1 MQLPRDYYTALANIF
16 SDTQVDSFIR
26 EHGASPRFVYGPLV
40 LPTVLKYYTGS
51 SKTYP
56 MERYMT
62 KAVLY
67 GYQLYLF
74 SDRSMPVIA
83 RSRDP
88 KAVVEGILVFN
99 LGESKR
105 NDIFELASGLGH
117 LEVVQVEIECKP
129 SRKRFIDAG
138 AFMQSGSL
146 DGLIPIK
153 FTFWD
158 PTAFTNSSFYQ
169 NIEHSVHRSA
179 KDVSGSW
186 FHA

>member
-40 LPTVLKYYTGS
+40 LPTVLKYYTDS

-88 KAVVEGILVFN
+88 KAVVEGYF
-99 LGESKR
+99 G
-105 NDIFELASGLGH
+105 
-117 LEVVQVEIECKP
+117 VQ
-129 SRKRFIDAG
+129 
-138 AFMQSGSL
+138 
-146 DGLIPIK
+146 
-153 FTFWD
+153 
-158 PTAFTNSSFYQ
+158 
-169 NIEHSVHRSA
+169 
-179 KDVSGSW
+179 SW
-186 FHA
+186 GK